1 MMNRIRNRHVEQLV
15 ICRPCLGVIWLNM
28 SLNDYKAI
36 MIKLEGITKSFGS
49 LQVLKGIDLEINKG
63 EIISIVG
70 PSGAGKTTL
79 LQIMGTLD
87 EPDAG
92 VVQIDGTVVSRMKE
106 KELSAFRNKNIGFV
120 FQFHQLLPEFTALEN
135 VMIPALIAGVSSK
148 EANDRATKILDFMG
162 LVDRA
167 SHKPNELSGGEK
179 QRVAV
184 ARALINDPAVIL
196 ADEPSGSLDTHN
208 KEDLHQLFFDLRD
221 RLGQTFVIVTHDE
234 GLAKITDRTVHMVD
248 GMIKKY

>member
-1 MMNRIRNRHVEQLV
+1 
-15 ICRPCLGVIWLNM
+15 
-28 SLNDYKAI
+28 

-92 VVQIDGTVVSRMKE
+92 VVQIDGTMVSRMKE

-148 EANDRATKILDFMG
+148 EAHERAMKILDFMG

-208 KEDLHQLFFDLRD
+208 KEDLHQLFFDLKD

-234 GLAKITDRTVHMVD
+234 GLAKITDRTVHIVD
-248 GMIKKY
+248 GMIKKD